1 MDKFMSVDIYN
12 CRQTTPLQPPQD
24 IIDNL
29 LGSSLTAQIGRQVL
43 ALNQVTVNSLVDLGG
58 GISLAHKLQHQPHT
72 SDGGN
77 RVRNSLAH
85 DIRGRAMARL
95 TNSEVVTDV
104 CGWHQSERSNKGG
117 GTVGEN
123 VTVKVGR
130 NNNVEVG
137 GLAEELVDHG
147 VDNLLLTAD
156 SRVARVGLVD
166 SADSLTEESVGLGED
181 VGLVGDGHER
191 GGSAGAAEGGTLE
204 RKLESDLSDAAGG
217 AGRDA
222 LDCLGD
228 LGAVG
233 GGESALL
240 FDVLGGVSWLARS
253 LTVLGVIYQVLGV
266 LTNNDEIDRDGAAL
280 DGLDWADI
288 GVEVQLLAEGHNG
301 GGVALNLGAWGAAES
316 LLVTCSP
323 PLFNVFLMFS
333 LLTLQH
339 RKEHHHTRP

>member
-1 MDKFMSVDIYN
+1 VDIYN
-12 CRQTTPLQPPQD
+12 CRQTAPLQPPQD

-29 LGSSLTAQIGRQVL
+29 LGSSLTTQIGRQVL
-43 ALNQVTVNSLVDLGG
+43 ALNQVTVDSLVDLGG
-58 GISLAHKLQHQPHT
+58 GISLAHEFQHQPNT

-85 DIRGRAMARL
+85 DVRGRAMARL
-95 TNSEVVTDV
+95 TNGEVVTDV
-104 CGWHQSERSNKGG
+104 RGWHQSERSNKGSG
-117 GTVGEN
+117 AVGQN

-156 SRVARVGLVD
+156 SRVAWVGLVD
-166 SADSLTEESVGLGED
+166 GADSLAEESIGLGED

-191 GGSAGAAEGGTLE
+191 GGSAGAAERGALE
-204 RKLESDLSDAAGG
+204 RELESDLSDTAGG
-217 AGRDA
+217 TGRDA

-233 GGESALL
+233 GGEGALL

-253 LTVLGVIYQVLGV
+253 LRIRG
-266 LTNNDEIDRDGAAL
+266 
-280 DGLDWADI
+280 DI
-288 GVEVQLLAEGHNG
+288 PGPR
-301 GGVALNLGAWGAAES
+301 
-316 LLVTCSP
+316 CS
-323 PLFNVFLMFS
+323 
-333 LLTLQH
+333 H
-339 RKEHHHTRP
+339 ER

>member
-1 MDKFMSVDIYN
+1 MSVDICN
-12 CRQTTPLQPPQD
+12 CRHTTSLQPPQD

-29 LGSSLTAQIGRQVL
+29 LSSSLTTQIGRQVL

-58 GISLAHKLQHQPHT
+58 GISLAHELQHQSNT

-85 DIRGRAMARL
+85 DIWGRAMARL

-104 CGWHQSERSNKGG
+104 CGWHQSERSNKGS

-137 GLAEELVDHG
+137 GLTEELVDHG

-156 SRVARVGLVD
+156 SRVARVRLVD

-181 VGLVGDGHER
+181 VGLVGDGHEGR
-191 GGSAGAAEGGTLE
+191 GSAGAAEGGTLE
-204 RKLESDLSDAAGG
+204 RELESDLSDAAGG

-253 LTVLGVIYQVLGV
+253 LTVLRIIYQVLGV
-266 LTNNDEIDRDGAAL
+266 LTNNDEVDGDRTTLHRL
-280 DGLDWADI
+280 DRADV

-301 GGVALNLGAWGAAES
+301 GRVTLDLGAWGAAES
-316 LLVTCSP
+316 LLITCLP
-323 PLFNVFLMFS
+323 PSFQCFLVFS

-339 RKEHHHTRP
+339 RKEHHHTRS